1 MNSGGGAS
9 LSRRMETNM
18 RLVLLAAPLL
28 LAGCGGT
35 GVSSDTTNDIVAQNV
50 VEAAANGTPARVAAA
65 VDCNNKPDFVPVQ
78 QGAEVT
84 TCISGPDGVNTR
96 HVSGTIVYLTD
107 DDPRHAI
114 AWSRG
119 QANASGLAPRQ
130 ASDTRYSAGE
140 EGKRSLMILAEP
152 FEGRTRVTVNWG
164 KGV

>member
-1 MNSGGGAS
+1 
-9 LSRRMETNM
+9 MEIDM

-50 VEAAANGTPARVAAA
+50 VEATANGTPARVAAA
-65 VDCNNKPDFVPVQ
+65 VDCNNKPDFVPVYA
-78 QGAEVT
+78 GAEVT
-84 TCISGPDGVNTR
+84 ACISGPDGVNKR

-107 DDPRHAI
+107 ADARTVLG
-114 AWSRG
+114 WSRE

-130 ASDTRYSAGE
+130 ASGTRYSAGE
-140 EGKRSLMILAEP
+140 EGQRSLMVLVEP
-152 FEGRTRVTVNWG
+152 YQGRTRVTVNWG